1 MSFDDV
7 EEECKAQWEVLGSAD
22 KEVYEEKA
30 KIVQEKKR
38 LSLGAASRRQL
49 EMLEAKEEKERK
61 AKEKG
66 PAWFYV
72 VEPVTKPVV
81 KVEVEDPNRMVGQ
94 VANSRACNKCE
105 EANGEVIATNGSKEI
120 WLHSHFRSQVVLKC
134 RGCSTHFHLSCL
146 GLAPGQSEETFK
158 CTACA
163 QARLY

>member
-1 MSFDDV
+1 MRAGMSFDDV

-22 KEVYEEKA
+22 KEVFEEKA
-30 KIVQEKKR
+30 KVVQEKKR

-72 VEPVTKPVV
+72 VEPVSKPVV

-105 EANGEVIATNGSKEI
+105 EANGEVLQHGSIEI
-120 WLHSHFRSQVVLKC
+120 WHKLRL
-134 RGCSTHFHLSCL
+134 LS
-146 GLAPGQSEETFK
+146 SYF
-158 CTACA
+158 
-163 QARLY
+163 

>member
-1 MSFDDV
+1 MAS
-7 EEECKAQWEVLGSAD
+7 GSNL
-22 KEVYEEKA
+22 KA
-30 KIVQEKKR
+30 KVVQEKKK

-105 EANGEVIATNGSKEI
+105 EANGEVMQCEAKEI
-120 WLHSHFRSQVVLKC
+120 F
-134 RGCSTHFHLSCL
+134 
-146 GLAPGQSEETFK
+146 LAFFLRT
-158 CTACA
+158 
-163 QARLY
+163 

>member
-1 MSFDDV
+1 MGFDDV
-7 EEECKAQWEVLGSAD
+7 EDECMAQWEVLDLAD
-22 KEVYEEKA
+22 KKLYEEKA
-30 KIVQEKKR
+30 KVAQEKKR

-72 VEPVTKPVV
+72 VEPVSKPVV

-105 EANGEVIATNGSKEI
+105 EANGEVLQHGLIEI
-120 WLHSHFRSQVVLKC
+120 WHILRSSHF
-134 RGCSTHFHLSCL
+134 
-146 GLAPGQSEETFK
+146 
-158 CTACA
+158 
-163 QARLY
+163 